1 MTVETIM
8 AQLEAKGSESIKKI
22 LLKHGVK
29 EPFFGVKVED
39 LKLIQK
45 EVKKDYELS
54 KNLYNTG
61 NADAMYLAGLIADE
75 SKMTKKD
82 LSAWVKKAVS
92 NNISEYTVPWI
103 AAESNFGFE
112 LAQVWIDA
120 KEEFIAAAGWATLCS
135 VVAIRTDDKLDM
147 PALKKLMD
155 RVQKNIHK
163 APNRVRSKMNA
174 FIIAVGSYVAPLTN
188 DAIATAQQIGE
199 VQVIVEGTACKVP
212 DAITYINKVKSKNA
226 IGKKKKMARC

>member
-45 EVKKDYELS
+45 KVKKDYELS
-54 KNLYNTG
+54 KSLYNTG

-75 SKMTKKD
+75 GKMTKKD
-82 LSAWVKKAVS
+82 LSNWVKKAVS

-112 LAQVWIDA
+112 LALEWIYA

-135 VVAIRTDDKLDM
+135 VVAIMPDDKLDINT
-147 PALKKLMD
+147 LKKLMG
-155 RVQKNIHK
+155 RVRQNIHK
-163 APNRVRSKMNA
+163 APNRVRSKMNT

-188 DAIATAQQIGE
+188 DAIATAQKIGE